1 MRHLIQNSSYL
12 TKKHANP
19 TQLLA
24 VQQELINFREAVG
37 TGTGQV
43 HKWLDLE
50 LDNKSRI
57 DENEITNLV
66 EVTGTVIQQE
76 WVEFKEVKSSSYYKI
91 RISTNTTTLT
101 LNYTLLVKSKN
112 MLIFCQHISPI
123 YTLFRLSPA
132 TKEALWGLPSTRMMN
147 NLYRLQETRQNTCN
161 PALNLIS
168 RTSS

>member
-1 MRHLIQNSSYL
+1 MRYLIQNSSYL

-24 VQQELINFREAVG
+24 VQQELINLREAVG

-76 WVEFKEVKSSSYYKI
+76 
-91 RISTNTTTLT
+91 
-101 LNYTLLVKSKN
+101 
-112 MLIFCQHISPI
+112 
-123 YTLFRLSPA
+123 
-132 TKEALWGLPSTRMMN
+132 
-147 NLYRLQETRQNTCN
+147 
-161 PALNLIS
+161 
-168 RTSS
+168 